1 MAGVYPGIG
10 EAQEAALST
19 EQTELSG
26 KVVVADPQP
35 KMPRPE
41 KGKRRGRRGRRNK
54 GRQKVKGEGGGGGGR
69 RRGRER
75 ESKESKVPIW
85 NVGSVARTDGGSIRR
100 R

>member
-10 EAQEAALST
+10 EAQEATLST

-54 GRQKVKGEGGGGGGR
+54 GRQKVKGEGGGGGR
-69 RRGRER
+69 KKERER
-75 ESKESKVPIW
+75 ERVERKQGAYLECGLCCK
-85 NVGSVARTDGGSIRR
+85 N
-100 R
+100 